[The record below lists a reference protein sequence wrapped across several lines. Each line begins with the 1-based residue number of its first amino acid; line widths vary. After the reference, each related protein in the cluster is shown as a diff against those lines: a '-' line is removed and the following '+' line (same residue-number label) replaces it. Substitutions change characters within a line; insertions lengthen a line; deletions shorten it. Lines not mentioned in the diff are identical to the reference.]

1 MTLADTPWRGDLNK
15 YPASFPSFP
24 ASLPRVF
31 ASPREL
37 SFFSRKK
44 SDAAATYTTV
54 MPRPTYHAS
63 DRRTGQRTEIDWPTV
78 LAQNDRWLRTVAAWR
93 LRDRHAVDEVMQ
105 EVALA
110 AVRQAA
116 PLHDPSKVAPWLYRL
131 TVRHVLLYRR
141 QRGRA
146 QRLLAHYEA
155 RGDWG
160 RADRP
165 RRPAQL
171 VAGGRTAAVGAG
183 SLGAAAAAGCGD
195 SVAEVHGGLDLPADC
210 RALGSRP
217 QCGRIALHRARAR
230 LRSELAVL
238 RLAEVE
244 P

>member
-1 MTLADTPWRGDLNK
+1 
-15 YPASFPSFP
+15 
-24 ASLPRVF
+24 
-31 ASPREL
+31 
-37 SFFSRKK
+37 
-44 SDAAATYTTV
+44 

-63 DRRTGQRTEIDWPTV
+63 DRRTGQRIKIDWPTV

-116 PLHDPSKVAPWLYRL
+116 PLNDPGKVAPWLYRL

-146 QRLLAHYEA
+146 QRLLARYEA

-160 RADRP
+160 RARMDCADPLSWLLADERQQLVRAALERLP
-165 RRPAQL
+165 RRDAEILLLKYTEDWTYQQIAEHL
-171 VAGGRTAAVGAG
+171 GVGHSAV
-183 SLGAAAAAGCGD
+183 
-195 SVAEVHGGLDLPADC
+195 E
-210 RALGSRP
+210 SR
-217 QCGRIALHRARAR
+217 LHRARAR